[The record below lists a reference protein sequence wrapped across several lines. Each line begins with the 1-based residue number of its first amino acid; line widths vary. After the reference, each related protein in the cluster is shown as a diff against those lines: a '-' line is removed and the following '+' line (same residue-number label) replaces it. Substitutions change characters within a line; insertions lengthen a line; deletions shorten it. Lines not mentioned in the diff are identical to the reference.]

1 MWVILTP
8 AAGAHHPGAVAQ
20 RLPTLGAAP
29 GFRLTTQEGAALALA
44 DLRGKVVVVSFLYTA
59 CADTCPLLTAKLV
72 GIQSAL
78 GDAFGEDVFFVS
90 VSVDPENDRPEVL
103 KRYAQALGCDLSGW
117 AFLTGSAE
125 QIRQT
130 SRDYGVY
137 QESKPGGD
145 VDHNLLT
152 SLVDRQGFLRVQYM
166 GDQFDP
172 GEFLHDLELLA
183 APVRSP

>member
-8 AAGAHHPGAVAQ
+8 AAGAHAPGAVAQ

-29 GFRLTTQEGAALALA
+29 EFRLTTQEGAALALA

-72 GIQSAL
+72 GIQRAL
-78 GDAFGEDVFFVS
+78 GDAFGEDVFFLS
-90 VSVDPENDRPEVL
+90 VSVDPENDRPDVL

-137 QESKPGGD
+137 QESNPGGD

-172 GEFLHDLELLA
+172 GEFLHDLERLA